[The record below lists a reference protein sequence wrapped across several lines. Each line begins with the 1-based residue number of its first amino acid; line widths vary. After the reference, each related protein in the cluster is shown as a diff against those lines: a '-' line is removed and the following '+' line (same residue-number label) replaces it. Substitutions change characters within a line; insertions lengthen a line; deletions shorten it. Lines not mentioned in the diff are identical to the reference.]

1 MMRSDGTLGG
11 AAPSRLNRILFAV
24 SAGVALVDAAW
35 LLLGHFQIDAVNYAL
50 LLVLVPPLAA
60 AAWFYGSIRREPAL
74 SAMLAAAGFLILFSA
89 ATCLLS
95 YLALT
100 IAGPRI
106 DVPLAALDRAIGFDW
121 PSVMRLASE
130 HTTITKYLG
139 FAYLSVMPQI
149 VVMIFVLG
157 WTGRGADLYGLC
169 LALAAGALLC
179 IAVWT
184 LAPSFGAFS
193 VYTLPVDV
201 SRHLGL
207 ALDGAYGR
215 ELARMLHDGPGF
227 ISPREL
233 RGIIGFPSY
242 HTVQALVLVW
252 YARRVPVLCWVS
264 LALNLTV
271 LVAVPVHGG
280 HHLLDLFGG
289 IGVSAAAIFIADR
302 TVMLARREKAPLPNA
317 QPIAA

>member
-1 MMRSDGTLGG
+1 MMRSDGTLRG
-11 AAPSRLNRILFAV
+11 AAPSRLNRILLAV
-24 SAGVALVDAAW
+24 SGGVALLDTIW
-35 LLLGHFQIDAVNYAL
+35 LLLGHFQIDAANYAL
-50 LLVLVPPLAA
+50 LLLLVPPLAG

-89 ATCLLS
+89 ACCLLS

-106 DVPLAALDRAIGFDW
+106 DVPLAAIDRAIGFNW
-121 PSVMRLASE
+121 PTVMRLASE
-130 HTTITKYLG
+130 HTAITAYLG

-157 WTGRGADLYGLC
+157 WTGRRADLYGLC

-184 LAPSFGAFS
+184 IAPSFGAFS
-193 VYTLPVDV
+193 VYALPADV

-227 ISPREL
+227 ISPKEL

-252 YARRVPVLCWVS
+252 FARRVPVLRWLS
-264 LALNLTV
+264 LALNLAV
-271 LVAVPVHGG
+271 LAAVPVHGG
-280 HHLLDLFGG
+280 HHLVDLFGG
-289 IGVSAAAIFIADR
+289 IAVTLAAILIADR
-302 TVMLARREKAPLPNA
+302 TVALASRNSVSVPNA
-317 QPIAA
+317 QPATA